1 MICSTGHFSFPI
13 CPELPGYDNFTGT
26 LIHSHDQR
34 TFTNYKDKTVMVIG
48 TSYSGEDVASIA
60 YKNGAK
66 KIVCSYRTNP
76 MPYEWPDC
84 FETHKLP
91 TNIEGKTVF
100 FPDGQVDVDVIVMCT
115 GFNLHY
121 PFMDEKIRLVSK
133 NQIVPDMLYKTCV
146 FMENNKLFYLGM
158 QQQAY
163 TFTMLDVQ
171 AFYVKDIIQ
180 GKLQLPSAEA

>member
-1 MICSTGHFSFPI
+1 
-13 CPELPGYDNFTGT
+13 
-26 LIHSHDQR
+26 
-34 TFTNYKDKTVMVIG
+34 MVIG